1 MLPEAISFQ
10 PSGQLEGNLKRKE
23 ELKIFQNSMNCTK
36 FQING
41 YNENRAKMKVHS
53 YECLHKKLQRSH
65 THQLTACQKAL
76 VQIEAQ
82 PPKINRQQE
91 MIKLKTKINKKIKD
105 NKTKNQ
111 ATNIWFFEEIIRMDK
126 TFFKTN

>member
-1 MLPEAISFQ
+1 M
-10 PSGQLEGNLKRKE
+10 
-23 ELKIFQNSMNCTK
+23 
-36 FQING
+36 G

-91 MIKLKTKINKKIKD
+91 IIKLKTKINKK
-105 NKTKNQ
+105 KNQ
-111 ATNIWFFEEIIRMDK
+111 REQDK
-126 TFFKTN
+126 ESGNKYLVL

>member
-1 MLPEAISFQ
+1 M
-10 PSGQLEGNLKRKE
+10 
-23 ELKIFQNSMNCTK
+23 
-36 FQING
+36 G
-41 YNENRAKMKVHS
+41 YNENRPKMKFHS
-53 YECLHKKLQRSH
+53 YECLHKKLSRSH

-76 VQIEAQ
+76 FQTEAQ

-91 MIKLKTKINKKIKD
+91 IIKIKTKINKKIKE

-126 TFFKTN
+126 TFFKTK

>member
-1 MLPEAISFQ
+1 M
-10 PSGQLEGNLKRKE
+10 
-23 ELKIFQNSMNCTK
+23 
-36 FQING
+36 G
-41 YNENRAKMKVHS
+41 YNENRPKMKFHS
-53 YECLHKKLQRSH
+53 YECLHKKLSRSH
-65 THQLTACQKAL
+65 THQLTTCQKVL

-91 MIKLKTKINKKIKD
+91 IIKLKTKINKKIKE

-126 TFFKTN
+126 PFFKTK

>member
-1 MLPEAISFQ
+1 M
-10 PSGQLEGNLKRKE
+10 
-23 ELKIFQNSMNCTK
+23 
-36 FQING
+36 G

-82 PPKINRQQE
+82 PPKIKRQQE
-91 MIKLKTKINKKIKD
+91 IIKIKTKINKKIKE

-126 TFFKTN
+126 TFFKTK